1 MGARDRRAFRKST
14 AKLRDVLLFTVC
26 SVLLLACDR
35 SSGTSTAA
43 AAPAAPAKYLYV
55 FAGFGDHSHGL
66 AGHAAD
72 STVPGDFLAVID
84 VDSSSPRYAQ
94 IVAHMTTGASAGMPH
109 HTEMI
114 MPDGGYPFVANAYMA
129 NRSYLIDVSSPTAP
143 TVAGRVDS
151 VSGYELAH
159 SFARLPNGDVIG
171 TLQYS
176 TTGEAGRPGAIA
188 RFARDGKLLKV
199 GSAADPAFPG
209 GNMRTYSLD
218 VSPVADRVLT
228 TSVAMD
234 PAETNS
240 ADVIQLWRLSDLSLL
255 RTLPL
260 PPTTTDSTSRYPF
273 EVRFLPDGRSALLNT
288 NYCGFYLASG
298 LDTDTPALESVLA
311 LSHPRHVGCG
321 VPLLIG
327 RWWIMPIASTFEFV
341 VYDVSNP
348 RTPRRVGALHADSSF
363 VPHWISRDPGSDR
376 LVFTAEGPE
385 PAVRL
390 ARFDTTSGALRWDE
404 RFRERAGGPLGVSF
418 NREDWPGG
426 VQGRTAPHGAI
437 FSRQ

>member
-1 MGARDRRAFRKST
+1 
-14 AKLRDVLLFTVC
+14 VLLFTVC
-26 SVLLLACDR
+26 SALLVACDR
-35 SSGTSTAA
+35 SSDTVTAT

-55 FAGFGDHSHGL
+55 FAGFGDHTHGSTGQG
-66 AGHAAD
+66 ADTAAP
-72 STVPGDFLAVID
+72 SDFLAVID
-84 VDSSSPRYAQ
+84 VDSSSPTYAK
-94 IVAHMTTGASAGMPH
+94 IVGHMATGASASMPH
-109 HTEMI
+109 HTEML
-114 MPDGGYPFVANAYMA
+114 MPDSGLPFVANAYMA
-129 NRSYLIDVSSPTAP
+129 NTSYLIDVSSPTAP
-143 TVAGRVDS
+143 TIAGRVDS
-151 VSGYELAH
+151 VPGYELAH

-176 TTGEAGRPGAIA
+176 TTGAAGRPGAIA
-188 RFARDGKLLKV
+188 RFSREGKLLKV

-218 VSPVADRVLT
+218 ISTATDRVVT

-255 RTLPL
+255 HTLPL

-273 EVRFLPDGRSALLNT
+273 ELRFLSDGRSALLNT
-288 NYCGFYLASG
+288 LYCGFYLASG
-298 LDTDTPALESVLA
+298 LDTDTPTITPVLA
-311 LSHPRHVGCG
+311 LEHPRHVGCA

-327 RWWIMPIASTFEFV
+327 HWWIMPISSTFEFV

-348 RTPRRVGALHADSSF
+348 RTPRRVGALQADSSF
-363 VPHWISRDPGSDR
+363 VPHWISRDPHSDR
-376 LVFTAEGPE
+376 LVFTAEGPV

-390 ARFDTTSGALRWDE
+390 AHFDTTSGALRWDE

-418 NREDWPGG
+418 NRQDWPAGAKG
-426 VQGRTAPHGAI
+426 SAAPHGAI